1 MIAIPITFLY
11 IFENVVH
18 FIILFRQVF
27 LRFVVTF
34 AFLFLCVKVP
44 AQVQSQQPDSTET
57 VISDTVKSPLIPIPL
72 VGSVDR
78 ELPAANVIHDS
89 DLQFFDYRSLTDIIS
104 TLPGTFVRDLGTPG
118 LSTGL
123 TLNGITQNSIA
134 FLSDG
139 ILLNEPMTG
148 VFNLALY
155 PTEQI
160 ERIEIIPMTR
170 AFLYA
175 NNSTG
180 GAINLVSKSKRAIHP
195 QSRIRYSESAHGY
208 GFIDG
213 MVSQDIIRGLNVTA
227 GLQHTTYDGRFPN
240 SDYDA
245 WNARFKLRYNISN
258 AVNIFASEM
267 YNSTQQGLNGG
278 ISSVT
283 PDSLR
288 FEERQATVNNTDSYE
303 KLTRHDLQ
311 LGAAVRPDFDSN
323 GVNTLTLYLS
333 TNLRE
338 YRDEENRPLSNGI
351 YGKED
356 HRSQWYGVRFMHERT
371 IGKHSLDIGA
381 EVQSRAV
388 IASPYTGQQRET
400 QTGIWGLASIH
411 PSEAFTLSGYLRYDN
426 YLAQNL
432 FSWGTDITY
441 TVGNELEFFGGHSQS
456 FRYPSFEE
464 IISFV
469 TLETSFGSVRKSEHY
484 SLTELGIRFLK
495 SSSAIFEFTVFQRT
509 NQELYGFGGFLASL
523 QNITKQ
529 TLYGVNGKV
538 NVRYGWLTTESNI
551 QYLSFNPHVIN
562 EILFQFLPKWNIS
575 GGVYFRDKLIN
586 SHLELKTG
594 FRWKYFTGYK
604 GEQFDGQSL
613 LYFQGEHIGDAA
625 ILDYILIAHLGDAYI
640 HFIWEN
646 LLNRKYITTDFYPMP
661 DRAIRF
667 GVSWDFLD

>member
-1 MIAIPITFLY
+1 
-11 IFENVVH
+11 
-18 FIILFRQVF
+18 
-27 LRFVVTF
+27 
-34 AFLFLCVKVP
+34 VP
-44 AQVQSQQPDSTET
+44 AQVQSQQPDSTQT
-57 VISDTVKSPLIPIPL
+57 VIADSIKSPLIPIPL
-72 VGSVDR
+72 VGSIDR

-123 TLNGITQNSIA
+123 TLNGIAQNSIA

-139 ILLNEPMTG
+139 VLLNEPMTG

-195 QSRIRYSESAHGY
+195 QSRIRYSESAYGY

-311 LGAAVRPDFDSN
+311 LGAAVRPDFDSS

-338 YRDEENRPLSNGI
+338 YRDEENRPLSNSI
-351 YGKED
+351 YVKED

-388 IASPYTGQQRET
+388 IASPTIGQARET
-400 QTGIWGLASIH
+400 QTSLFGLLQLKPTDNFSA
-411 PSEAFTLSGYLRYDN
+411 SGYARFDN
-426 YLAQNL
+426 Y
-432 FSWGTDITY
+432 FSQSKMSFGFDGSFH
-441 TVGNELEFFGGHSQS
+441 VQDFLEFFGGYSHSYKFPALQQYYETGVFWNNQYMEEHSLFETGISIRDSQS
-456 FRYPSFEE
+456 SIRVSYHNRE
-464 IISFV
+464 ISGLNDQNKGI
-469 TLETSFGSVRKSEHY
+469 LDALIAETSFHRDGFTVDATYRFSWLLADVKVN
-484 SLTELGIRFLK
+484 RFLDEK
-495 SSSAIFEFTVFQRT
+495 SSI
-509 NQELYGFGGFLASL
+509 SL
-523 QNITKQ
+523 
-529 TLYGVNGKV
+529 
-538 NVRYGWLTTESNI
+538 SND
-551 QYLSFNPHVIN
+551 ST
-562 EILFQFLPKWNIS
+562 QFYLPKYSIS
-575 GGVYFRDKLIN
+575 GGIYFFDKLIN
-586 SHLELKTG
+586 DHLQLKTG
-594 FRWKYFTGYK
+594 LQGTYFTGYNTN
-604 GEQFDGQSL
+604 GFNQQHQVFSPGL
-613 LYFQGEHIGDAA
+613 HIGDTAV
-625 ILDYILIAHLGDAYI
+625 LDLLLIAHLGDAYI

-646 LLNRKYITTDFYPMP
+646 LLNRKYITADFYPMP